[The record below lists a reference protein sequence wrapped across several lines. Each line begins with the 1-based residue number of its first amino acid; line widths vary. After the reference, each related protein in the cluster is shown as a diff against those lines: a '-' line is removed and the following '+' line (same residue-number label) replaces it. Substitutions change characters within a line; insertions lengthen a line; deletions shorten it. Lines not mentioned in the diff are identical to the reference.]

1 MVTVTVV
8 LLAQTSFY
16 PSSSSSAFEL
26 LLTQKENT
34 PSFEE
39 GDDTDSPL
47 GLSNVRSDS
56 RPFFFHLKLI
66 LLLAPRA
73 FFVAEKK
80 CFCFATTKV
89 AFAAFFRITPQ
100 YLAKQSSF
108 FLTGLHSNRK
118 WPKMS
123 RLENIVSEVSNV
135 YFQNCLCPNNI
146 SVVTIFTPFCW
157 VILSSFSI
165 FTPFCWVSFCAVPI
179 LPPFI
184 RSVLS

>member
-16 PSSSSSAFEL
+16 PSSSSSSAFEL

-108 FLTGLHSNRK
+108 FLKGLHS
-118 WPKMS
+118 
-123 RLENIVSEVSNV
+123 V
-135 YFQNCLCPNNI
+135 
-146 SVVTIFTPFCW
+146 
-157 VILSSFSI
+157 
-165 FTPFCWVSFCAVPI
+165 
-179 LPPFI
+179 
-184 RSVLS
+184 